1 MSFPLARSQVSLMYS
16 GCPLDRASYRR
27 ADPGWIA
34 GLLGDV
40 PAARLI
46 PVWRDH
52 CLVSGDPPLPVM
64 SADPSR
70 HATLREV
77 SAPVFLGLDGTAGVF
92 AVDLS
97 SLPEEHALRAA
108 GAERMLDVRRLA
120 GRLPAAEAAILGYA
134 RGLLYWHRGQQ
145 FCGVCGSPTQPQQ
158 AGHIRVCQ
166 RESCAQTHF
175 PRIAPAVIMLVEAP
189 GTPRRCLLARHRG
202 SAPGGY
208 STLAGFVEIGE
219 SLEDAVRREV
229 AEETGVPVG
238 PVSYV
243 ASQAWPFPAGLM
255 IGFRA
260 GAEDDTIS
268 VDGQEILEARWF
280 TQAELAGR
288 AAAGHPFGRPDSI
301 DRHLLQSWLAD
312 RSQDVTAPAQ
322 GAERR

>member
-16 GCPLDRASYRR
+16 GGPLDRASYRR
-27 ADPGWIA
+27 TDPGWIA
-34 GLLGDV
+34 GLLDDV
-40 PAARLI
+40 STARLI

-52 CLVSGDPPLPVM
+52 CLVSGDPPRPVM
-64 SADPSR
+64 PVGPGR
-70 HATLREV
+70 HATLREL
-77 SAPVFLGLDGTAGVF
+77 STPVFLGLDGAAGVF

-97 SLPEEHALRAA
+97 SLPEERALRAA
-108 GAERMLDVRRLA
+108 GAERMLDVRRLVS
-120 GRLPAAEAAILGYA
+120 GVSPAEAAVLGYA
-134 RGLLYWHRGQQ
+134 RGLLYWHRCQQ
-145 FCGVCGSPTQPQQ
+145 FCGVCGSATEPQQ
-158 AGHIRVCQ
+158 AGHIRVCT
-166 RESCAQTHF
+166 REGCGQFHF

-260 GAEDDTIS
+260 GAEDDAIS
-268 VDGQEILEARWF
+268 VDGEEIMEARWF
-280 TQAELAGR
+280 TRAELAER

-301 DRHLLQSWLAD
+301 DRHLLQSWLAE
-312 RSQDVTAPAQ
+312 P
-322 GAERR
+322 